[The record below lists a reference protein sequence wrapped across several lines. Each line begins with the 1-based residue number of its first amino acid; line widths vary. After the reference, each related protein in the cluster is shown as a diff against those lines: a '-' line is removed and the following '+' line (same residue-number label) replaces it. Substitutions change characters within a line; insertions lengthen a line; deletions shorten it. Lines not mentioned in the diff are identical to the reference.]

1 MFFIIGV
8 LKNFTN
14 FTGKHQ
20 CWSIFRSSCSQVFF
34 KVGVLKNFTRFTE
47 KHLCRSLFLSL
58 FFSLKAYNFNKK
70 RLDKV
75 GGLKV
80 CNFNKKRLLHR
91 CFPVN
96 IAKFLRAAL
105 FIEFLRQLLLYLFNK
120 VAGLKTSN
128 FIKKRLQHRCFPVKF
143 AKVLRITF

>member
-1 MFFIIGV
+1 MRNSANDIGLITICRTNFCPLFTESSLSQMFFIISV

-14 FTGKHQ
+14 FIGKHQ

-105 FIEFLRQLLLYLFNK
+105 FIEFLR
-120 VAGLKTSN
+120 
-128 FIKKRLQHRCFPVKF
+128 
-143 AKVLRITF
+143 